1 MEVDY
6 FSLSTTRILLYK
18 GDELVSQ
25 GTGFFY
31 LHQASNRQIVYLVTN
46 YHVLTGSSPT
56 QNKPPIGDKIAFQFH
71 LSEVETGKTRT
82 VSFPLFTKSGKPVW
96 VTSSSYPEADLAVM
110 PIVASLY
117 QGCKINCVSAEWAAG
132 DIKVRPTT
140 TVALVGYPYDFYDE
154 KNALPIW
161 KTGSV
166 ASEPEVDF
174 QGKPCFLIDVS
185 AFRGMSGSPVFAI
198 SPDGVYEDK
207 EGSIKM
213 GKNLKTF
220 LGIYAS
226 MVERRK
232 EKYLEEIVHDVREGI
247 VDYESLELGQ
257 VWKANLILETVKS
270 INVENYQQVILKN
283 LV

>member
-1 MEVDY
+1 M
-6 FSLSTTRILLYK
+6 
-18 GDELVSQ
+18 
-25 GTGFFY
+25 
-31 LHQASNRQIVYLVTN
+31 
-46 YHVLTGSSPT
+46 
-56 QNKPPIGDKIAFQFH
+56 
-71 LSEVETGKTRT
+71 
-82 VSFPLFTKSGKPVW
+82 PV
-96 VTSSSYPEADLAVM
+96 VN
-110 PIVASLY
+110 SLY
-117 QGCKINCVSAEWAAG
+117 QGCRINCVSEEWAAG

-198 SPDGVYEDK
+198 SPHGVYESK

-232 EKYLEEIVHDVREGI
+232 EKYLEEIVHDVRQGI
-247 VDYESLELGQ
+247 IDYESLELGQ
-257 VWKANLILETVKS
+257 VWKANLIVETVKS
-270 INVENYQQVILKN
+270 INVEEYQQVIVKN